1 MRAKDDVPII
11 RKKIGGIA
19 GGTGISPIYPVMMHG
34 LRYEDGVEFS
44 LIHCNKSSKDI
55 LLKDELVQLAEV
67 NTENKKFKLHLLVD
81 KEPLPEKIA
90 NVKCSTGYVTK

>member
-11 RKKIGGIA
+11 RKKI

-55 LLKDELVQLAEV
+55 LLKDELV
-67 NTENKKFKLHLLVD
+67 
-81 KEPLPEKIA
+81 
-90 NVKCSTGYVTK
+90 